1 MQVTD
6 AQVRKLMAE
15 MSKHGKIGRASMM
28 AGMHRQTG
36 KKYILSGK
44 LPSQVEIERN
54 WRTRDD
60 PFEED
65 WPGIKAMLKDAP
77 ALEAKA
83 LFEWL
88 TKQKPG
94 KYEPGQVRTFQR
106 RVKQWRAMEGPDKE
120 VFFEQKHRPGEAIQT
135 DFTSGN
141 KLGITIDGEPFNHL
155 LCHPVLPYSNWE
167 WVTVC
172 RSESFVALK
181 RGVQEAVF
189 RLGRVPKFHQTD
201 NLSAA
206 THNLIEKEKRAFNED
221 YERFIDYLGM
231 EPRTIA
237 VGKANQNGDVE
248 ALNGALKRRLEQY
261 LKLSGSRDFES
272 VEVYEKWVQDVAA
285 ETNVTRSKKITE
297 ELDAMKALAVSRL
310 PDYQLEEVRV
320 SSRSTI
326 RIKRNSYSVPSR
338 LMREKVKVRVYDDRL
353 EIFYGGVLQLVIER
367 LLGRHGCRIDYRH
380 IIWSLVRKPGAFARY
395 RYREELFP
403 SLTFR
408 HAYDALCEAYGNG
421 YKADRQYLKILHQA
435 AAVSES
441 EVETALELML
451 AEKIVPDADRV
462 KVLVQPA
469 EAEIPEMAP
478 FKADLGEYDILVKSC
493 AQEVMS

>member
-1 MQVTD
+1 ME
-6 AQVRKLMAE
+6 E

-28 AGMHRQTG
+28 AGMDRKTG
-36 KKYILSGK
+36 GKYVRLGK
-44 LPSQVEIERN
+44 LPSQVEAP
-54 WRTRDD
+54 RTWQTRKD

-65 WPGIKAMLKDAP
+65 WPVVRQMLEDAP
-77 ALEAKA
+77 GLEAKS

-88 TKQKPG
+88 MKERPG

-120 VFFEQKHRPGEAIQT
+120 VFFDQEHRPGEAMQT

-141 KLGITIDGEPFNHL
+141 KLQITINGEPFDHL

-172 RSESFVALK
+172 RSESFIALR
-181 RGVQEAVF
+181 RGVQEATF
-189 RLGRVPKFHQTD
+189 RLGRVPAYHQTD

-206 THNLIEKEKRAFNED
+206 THNIHGGERRPFNEE
-221 YERFIDYLGM
+221 YKRFIEYLGM

-248 ALNGALKRRLEQY
+248 SLNGAFKRRLEQY
-261 LKLSGSRDFES
+261 LKLRGSRDFES
-272 VEVYEKWVQDVAA
+272 ETAYEKWVQDVAA
-285 ETNVTRSKKITE
+285 ETNKTRTKRIAE
-297 ELDAMKALAVSRL
+297 ELNAMKELAVGRL
-310 PDYQLEEVRV
+310 PDYQTEEVRV

-326 RIKRNSYSVPSR
+326 RVKHNSYSVPSR
-338 LMREKVKVRVYDDRL
+338 LIGEKVRVRVYEDRL
-353 EIFYGGVLQLVIER
+353 EMFYGGVRQLTVER
-367 LLGRHGCRIDYRH
+367 LLGRFGYRIDYRH

-395 RYREELFP
+395 RYRDELFP

-408 HAYDALCEAYGNG
+408 RAYDALCKAYGNG
-421 YKADRQYLKILHQA
+421 TKADSQYLRVLHQA

-451 AEKIVPDADRV
+451 SEKIVPEAE
-462 KVLVQPA
+462 LVNA
-469 EAEIPEMAP
+469 LVRSDKAEIPEMAP
-478 FKADLGEYDILVKSC
+478 FKVELGEYDELVK
-493 AQEVMS
+493 AWAEEVMP